1 MGEVGACGHNSL
13 AGDTSAFIPGLDI
26 HACSVLPLS
35 PSLSLSPFFSHS
47 LSLSLCKCV
56 SVCVGVLVRSHPHLM
71 NYADI
76 PFWFQAKVYQDHC
89 DTLLQ
94 RGLEG
99 YNVTLM
105 VFGAVS

>member
-1 MGEVGACGHNSL
+1 MHTVFSL
-13 AGDTSAFIPGLDI
+13 S
-26 HACSVLPLS
+26 HPL
-35 PSLSLSPFFSHS
+35 SLSLSLFLSLS

-71 NYADI
+71 NYAGI